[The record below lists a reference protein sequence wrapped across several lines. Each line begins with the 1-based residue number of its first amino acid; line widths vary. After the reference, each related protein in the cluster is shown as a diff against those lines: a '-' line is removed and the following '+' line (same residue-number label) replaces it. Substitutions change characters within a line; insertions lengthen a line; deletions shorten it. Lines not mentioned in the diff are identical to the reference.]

1 MKHDSLDSV
10 LEQLCHGDPAAAE
23 RAFRAFEPYL
33 RMVVRKKLPV
43 HLRAK
48 FDSRDVV
55 QSVWADVLRG
65 FQQGAWCFPDEAHLR
80 AFLVKLTRHRFID
93 QLRRNRMALTR
104 ERPLEEIDPEVVPAS
119 RLPNPGEVAQ
129 ADELWERMLALCPPA
144 HHDVLRLRRQGVAVA
159 EIATRTGLHAG
170 SVHRILHNLAC
181 RVAVEGDGRTPA
193 PEQTP

>member
-1 MKHDSLDSV
+1 RRHDGRVRGPSGVPWRPVAAPTDPSCGPPGCAASAPRTARTLAPESIMKRDSLDSV
-10 LEQLCHGDPAAAE
+10 LERLCHGDPAAAE
-23 RAFRAFEPYL
+23 RAFRGSEAYL

-104 ERPLEEIDPEVVPAS
+104 ERPL
-119 RLPNPGEVAQ
+119 
-129 ADELWERMLALCPPA
+129 
-144 HHDVLRLRRQGVAVA
+144 
-159 EIATRTGLHAG
+159 
-170 SVHRILHNLAC
+170 
-181 RVAVEGDGRTPA
+181 
-193 PEQTP
+193 